1 MERYWISFDLG
12 LQGEY
17 RPLFEWLDRQDA
29 KESGDGLGAQE
40 CGENV
45 ATFRSDKTTEEI
57 KNELTTL
64 LSKQKENAKVYLIG
78 KNEEGKYTGRL
89 ALGKRRKSP
98 PWKGFAEVES
108 GGDST

>member
-12 LQGEY
+12 LQGDY

-29 KESGDGLGAQE
+29 KEHGDGEGAQD

-45 ATFRSDKTTEEI
+45 ATFMSDKTTVQI
-57 KNELTTL
+57 QKELSAL
-64 LSKQKENAKVYLIG
+64 LSKQKENGRVYLIG
-78 KNEEGKYTGRL
+78 RYEGVKYSGRFI
-89 ALGKRRKSP
+89 LGKRRKSP

-108 GGDST
+108 TGDSA